1 MSTEAIF
8 SITGA
13 LVMLGL
19 GVRHALDPDH
29 VATVDGIAFG
39 LLSQAPRL
47 APWVGALFALG
58 HGLVITA
65 IAMAVSAAA
74 MRVALPPQL
83 LGVVEWSPA
92 VLLVLVGVLNIRAL
106 RSQADAYAPVGW
118 KSGLLPKGMRNG
130 GASPFTIFLVGMAFA
145 LAVDTAVQAAAWGA
159 AAATQGGVMAAATLC
174 LAFTAGMVV
183 AAGAYGQLIVKV
195 LQAASASAQASRY
208 RRMIGWGTVVFAFG
222 VALYMVA
229 AHFVPALEQL
239 EESLVLA
246 GLASVVVLVAGLG
259 LARLRKPCATA
270 PVAPEPTVLAAPSC
284 PRSFRGMLVAKGLV
298 R

>member
-1 MSTEAIF
+1 VSGEAIF
-8 SITGA
+8 SITGLA
-13 LVMLGL
+13 VMIGL

-39 LLSQAPRL
+39 LLDKAPRL

-74 MRVALPPQL
+74 MQVALPAQL
-83 LGVVEWSPA
+83 MGLVEWSPT

-106 RSQADAYAPVGW
+106 RSQAEAYAPVGW
-118 KSGLLPKGMRNG
+118 KSGFLPKRMRQ

-145 LAVDTAVQAAAWGA
+145 LALDTAVQAAAWGA
-159 AAATQGGVMAAATLC
+159 AATAQGGVVAAGAVG
-174 LAFTAGMVV
+174 LAFTLGMVV
-183 AAGAYGQLIVKV
+183 AAGAYGALICRV
-195 LQAASASAQASRY
+195 LQAAEASAQAARY

-222 VALYMVA
+222 VALYTVA
-229 AHFVPALEQL
+229 LHVAPALEAYENGL
-239 EESLVLA
+239 MIV
-246 GLASVVVLVAGLG
+246 GLASVGVLGATAVVL
-259 LARLRKPCATA
+259 RLRRARPEAEA
-270 PVAPEPTVLAAPSC
+270 IVGAPEVASAPTRR
-284 PRSFRGMLVAKGLV
+284 PRVMPRVTVV

>member
-1 MSTEAIF
+1 MSGEAIF
-8 SITGA
+8 SITGLA
-13 LVMLGL
+13 VMIGL

-39 LLSQAPRL
+39 LLDRAPRL

-74 MRVALPPQL
+74 TRVALPASWMGL
-83 LGVVEWSPA
+83 VEWSPT

-118 KSGLLPKGMRNG
+118 KSGFLPKRMRQ

-145 LAVDTAVQAAAWGA
+145 LALDTAVQAAAWGA
-159 AAATQGGVMAAATLC
+159 AASAQGGVVAAGAVG

-183 AAGAYGQLIVKV
+183 AAGAYGALICRV
-195 LQAASASAQASRY
+195 LQAAEASAQAARY

-222 VALYMVA
+222 VALYTVA
-229 AHFVPALEQL
+229 LHLVPALEAFENGL
-239 EESLVLA
+239 MAL
-246 GLASVVVLVAGLG
+246 GLASVAALAVVAGV
-259 LARLRKPCATA
+259 ARLRRPRVAAAPVEVASEPMDTAKPRRAVAPFATA
-270 PVAPEPTVLAAPSC
+270 I
-284 PRSFRGMLVAKGLV
+284 R
-298 R
+298 